1 MKKTENSDNSA
12 AVQQRGKHMSEKKQ
26 YKAVLFDMDGV
37 LIDSEELMAK
47 SGILALADY
56 GITAKAEDFIPF
68 VGRGENLYIGG
79 VAEKYGVPFRPE
91 MKERCYYYYG
101 LHVEQEAF
109 IPKEIP
115 EILYTIKNMGYKI
128 AVCTSADWGKVKH
141 NLRAMGVEKELFD
154 GLVTG
159 DRIKNLKP
167 DPEIYLTGAALV
179 GAEPSECIVVEDS
192 PSGIKAAHAGNML
205 AIGIDTSF
213 SEEDLVAQS
222 HPDVMIHH
230 LSELL
235 QYL

>member
-1 MKKTENSDNSA
+1 
-12 AVQQRGKHMSEKKQ
+12 MSGKKQ
-26 YKAVLFDMDGV
+26 YRAVLFDMDGV

-56 GITAKAEDFIPF
+56 GVQAKAEDFIPF

-79 VAEKYGVPFRPE
+79 VAEKYGVPFKPE

-101 LHVEQEAF
+101 LDVEKEAF
-109 IPKEIP
+109 IPEEIP
-115 EILYTIKNMGYKI
+115 QLLYTIKDMGYKI

-141 NLRAMGVEKELFD
+141 NLRAIGVEREFFD

-159 DRIKNLKP
+159 DHIQNLKP

-179 GAEPSECIVVEDS
+179 GADPAECIVVEDS
-192 PSGIKAAHAGNML
+192 PSGIKAAHAGGML
-205 AIGIDTSF
+205 SIGIDTSF
-213 SEEDLVAQS
+213 KEEDLVAQS
-222 HPDVMIHH
+222 HPDIMIHR

-235 QYL
+235 SYL